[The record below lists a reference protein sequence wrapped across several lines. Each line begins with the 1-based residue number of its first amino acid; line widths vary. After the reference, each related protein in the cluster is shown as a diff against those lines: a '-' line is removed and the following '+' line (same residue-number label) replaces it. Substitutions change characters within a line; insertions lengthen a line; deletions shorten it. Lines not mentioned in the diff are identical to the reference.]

1 MVQSQLHHRDIRDP
15 YVLESFGRV
24 PRHRFVSAGLQS
36 QACNDQPLPIGSEA
50 DDLPAARGRLHA
62 AGLATTVGGPGAGA
76 GCCMRLSDRP
86 SGTAVAEVHA
96 IELVPELAA
105 QADATL
111 RELRCKGIRGVA
123 GNGLSGA
130 PERAP
135 FDAIIGSAAAPHVPE
150 DLLQQLAPG
159 GRMIL
164 PVGDLQQFFIIV
176 MRSPSGY
183 RQGPLLPVRFVPM
196 RSHYGAAT
204 ISQLHRRSRSSPR
217 PCRR

>member
-111 RELRCKGIRGVA
+111 RELKCKGVRGVA

-135 FDAIIGSAAAPHVPE
+135 FDAIIGSAAAPPRTGRPAAAAGARRA
-150 DLLQQLAPG
+150 DDPAG
-159 GRMIL
+159 GRFAAVFDYSDEIA
-164 PVGDLQQFFIIV
+164 VGL
-176 MRSPSGY
+176 PSGTPPASAF
-183 RQGPLLPVRFVPM
+183 RADAFPLR
-196 RSHYGAAT
+196 
-204 ISQLHRRSRSSPR
+204 
-217 PCRR
+217 CRDH